1 MSEQVNISEP
11 INEEGATRKRKVTG
25 WPGKKPMETIKTTK
39 KGEASRDDFKSVNE
53 ESDMASKEQEVA
65 TGSKK
70 RKYTSRRKKAKGA
83 KRMKKRPTRVPKERV
98 VKDKAPT
105 VAFVRHWYACQY
117 S

>member
-25 WPGKKPMETIKTTK
+25 WPGNKPMETIKTTNE
-39 KGEASRDDFKSVNE
+39 GEASRDDFKSVNE
-53 ESDMASKEQEVA
+53 EADMASKEQEVA
-65 TGSKK
+65 AGSKK

-83 KRMKKRPTRVPKERV
+83 KRMKKKPTRVPKERV